1 MHTNVAINRIV
12 HLVNSQMIS
21 DNKQQILNM
30 NKRMK
35 VRRKLRQLPRS
46 FGLALQTSLS
56 SSTKI
61 IFLSSL
67 ILCHL
72 LGFTL
77 CIGKLNFGVVVV
89 VIYFRFF
96 YDFCFCSFF
105 RLILEYVDMWV
116 YSFVYNMKAIL
127 LFRYSSFIF
136 SSCFRPVHIRSLK
149 RSTRSGW
156 MHLYWNRET
165 DTKNCSKWIFDA
177 TQIPINRCFIF
188 IVWISYTKENF
199 SMYLFSF
206 FLSSAWFKR
215 FLF

>member
-77 CIGKLNFGVVVV
+77 CIGKLNFGVVVN
-89 VIYFRFF
+89 VIYFRLF
-96 YDFCFCSFF
+96 YDICFCSFF
-105 RLILEYVDMWV
+105 RLILEYVDM
-116 YSFVYNMKAIL
+116 
-127 LFRYSSFIF
+127 
-136 SSCFRPVHIRSLK
+136 
-149 RSTRSGW
+149 
-156 MHLYWNRET
+156 
-165 DTKNCSKWIFDA
+165 
-177 TQIPINRCFIF
+177 
-188 IVWISYTKENF
+188 
-199 SMYLFSF
+199 
-206 FLSSAWFKR
+206 
-215 FLF
+215 